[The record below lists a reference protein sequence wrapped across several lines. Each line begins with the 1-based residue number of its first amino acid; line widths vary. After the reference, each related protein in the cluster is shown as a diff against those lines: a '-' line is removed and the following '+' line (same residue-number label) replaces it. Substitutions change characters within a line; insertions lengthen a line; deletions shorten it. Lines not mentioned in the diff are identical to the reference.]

1 MRIEALALSNA
12 AYGVG
17 SLGVVLGKVRCDGG
31 ETSILGCRL
40 DELGHS
46 DCSPNE
52 AAGLVCRGKRL
63 GVSKLLIPPRPP
75 CLMCNMMYVCVCVT
89 CAWCVWCHVSAGV
102 YVICGM
108 CHVCFV

>member
-63 GVSKLLIPPRPP
+63 GVSKLLIPPAPLP
-75 CLMCNMMYVCVCVT
+75 DV
-89 CAWCVWCHVSAGV
+89 
-102 YVICGM
+102 
-108 CHVCFV
+108 